1 MRKIASGVFIED
13 EYPAVLLGAVVAQE
27 GVIAVDC
34 PLRVE
39 DTRTWISTLSDLGN
53 VRYMVLLD
61 SHVDRVL
68 GARVVNFP
76 TLGHDRTRIAMSA
89 WSDSFKGRA
98 NPIGAEADRLKRITG
113 VRRAVPQLTFSVE
126 MRVHIGERTVLFL
139 HRPGPTPGAIWMV
152 LPEAK
157 VVFIGDAVTVKE
169 PPYFGNANID
179 QWLESLDDLRG
190 ARFRAYKFVSG
201 RDGLVKRSDVND
213 MARFLRRIPNRI
225 KDFAK
230 RGGSPELADGYAKEL
245 IASFAKVQSVRA
257 DTCMLRLKA
266 SVIHLHSK
274 MYPSEN

>member
-1 MRKIASGVFIED
+1 MRKIASGIFIED

-39 DTRTWISTLSDLGN
+39 DTRTWISTLSDLGS

-68 GARVVNFP
+68 GARVVNVP
-76 TLGHDRTRIAMSA
+76 TVGHDRTRIIMSA

-113 VRRAVPQLTFSVE
+113 VRRAVPQLTFSDE
-126 MRVHIGERTVLFL
+126 MRVHIGDRTVHFL
-139 HRPGPTPGAIWMV
+139 HYPGPTPGAVWMV
-152 LPEAK
+152 LPKAR
-157 VVFIGDAVTVKE
+157 VIFIGDAVTVKE
-169 PPYFGNANID
+169 PPYFGNADID
-179 QWLESLDDLRG
+179 QWLESLDDLRST
-190 ARFRAYKFVSG
+190 RFRSFKFVSG
-201 RDGLVKRSDVND
+201 RDGLVKRSDIND

-225 KDFAK
+225 QDFAK
-230 RGGSPELADGYAKEL
+230 RGGSPEIADDYAKEL
-245 IASFAKVQSVRA
+245 ITSFKKVQSART

-266 SVIHLHSK
+266 SVINLHSR
-274 MYPSEN
+274 MYPSES

>member
-13 EYPAVLLGAVVAQE
+13 EFPAVLLGAVVTQE
-27 GVIAVDC
+27 SVIAVDC

-39 DTRTWISTLSDLGN
+39 DTRTWIGTLSDLGN

-76 TLGHDRTRIAMSA
+76 TLGHDRTRITMST
-89 WSDSFKGRA
+89 WSDSYKGRA

-113 VRRAVPQLTFSVE
+113 VRRAVPQLTFSDE
-126 MRVHIGERTVLFL
+126 MQVHIGDRTVHFL

-157 VVFIGDAVTVKE
+157 VIFIGDAVTVKE
-169 PPYFGNANID
+169 PPYLGNANID

-190 ARFRAYKFVSG
+190 AHFRTYKFVSG
-201 RDGLVKRSDVND
+201 RDGLVKRSDIND
-213 MARFLRRIPNRI
+213 MARFLRRVPNRI
-225 KDFAK
+225 QDFAK
-230 RGGSPELADGYAKEL
+230 RGGSPELADDYAKEL
-245 IASFAKVQSVRA
+245 ITSFPQVQSARA
-257 DTCMLRLKA
+257 DTCMLRLRA
-266 SVIHLHSK
+266 SVIHLHSR
-274 MYPSEN
+274 MYPSDN

>member
-1 MRKIASGVFIED
+1 
-13 EYPAVLLGAVVAQE
+13 
-27 GVIAVDC
+27 
-34 PLRVE
+34 
-39 DTRTWISTLSDLGN
+39 
-53 VRYMVLLD
+53 
-61 SHVDRVL
+61 
-68 GARVVNFP
+68 
-76 TLGHDRTRIAMSA
+76 
-89 WSDSFKGRA
+89 
-98 NPIGAEADRLKRITG
+98 
-113 VRRAVPQLTFSVE
+113 

-225 KDFAK
+225 QDFAK

-245 IASFAKVQSVRA
+245 IASFTKVQSARA